1 MRCRGLGGFPSIVP
15 IPVLS
20 VVAIAAISISIG
32 AFDRNHRRLNSRT
45 VGIQNAD
52 ALGVLATAP
61 VYDENIETI
70 LEGALRLCDL
80 AIHQ

>member
-1 MRCRGLGGFPSIVP
+1 MMRCRGLGGFLSIVP

-20 VVAIAAISISIG
+20 VVAALSISVG
-32 AFDRNHRRLNSRT
+32 ALHRNHRCLNSST

-52 ALGVLATAP
+52 ALGELTSAP
-61 VYDENIETI
+61 VYAENIETI
-70 LEGALRLCDL
+70 LEGALRLCGP